1 MTPSA
6 LGLIDRGT
14 ETEEKKWGRGRKRQW
29 EEGSKEGGRE
39 EDISSFSPF
48 FSSRSLSLGIRHL
61 SVDIESSCTHLV
73 MDEDILRKLREGTE
87 GFTAFKS
94 VSETDKD
101 ICTQLVPHHFSFI

>member
-1 MTPSA
+1 M
-6 LGLIDRGT
+6 GKRKK
-14 ETEEKKWGRGRKRQW
+14 ETVGGRC
-29 EEGSKEGGRE
+29 KEGGRE